1 MRTEEDEEQFDE
13 TEETDEISEE
23 EDELDEHEENILDPE
38 SLNGAVAALV
48 DMYYLDE
55 ILVALAR
62 EIQAKGPTTT
72 APSATR
78 SAPTRAPF
86 ARRSA
91 SSPARPEQPLSREAG
106 APVWATRR

>member
-1 MRTEEDEEQFDE
+1 MRTDEDEELDE
-13 TEETDEISEE
+13 NEETDETDETSE

-62 EIQAKGPTTT
+62 EIQAKGADDDSPLGD
-72 APSATR
+72 AFR
-78 SAPTRAPF
+78 SDARALRK
-86 ARRSA
+86 AIGK
-91 SSPARPEQPLSREAG
+91 LSGE
-106 APVWATRR
+106 T

>member
-1 MRTEEDEEQFDE
+1 MRTDEDEELDE
-13 TEETDEISEE
+13 NEETDETDELSEE

-62 EIQAKGPTTT
+62 EIQAKGADDDSPLGD
-72 APSATR
+72 AFR
-78 SAPTRAPF
+78 SDARALRK
-86 ARRSA
+86 AIGK
-91 SSPARPEQPLSREAG
+91 LSGE
-106 APVWATRR
+106 T